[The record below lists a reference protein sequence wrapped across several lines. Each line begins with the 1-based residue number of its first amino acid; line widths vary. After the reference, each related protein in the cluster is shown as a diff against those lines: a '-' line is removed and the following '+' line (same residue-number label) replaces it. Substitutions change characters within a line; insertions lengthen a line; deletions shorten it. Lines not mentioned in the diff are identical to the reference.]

1 MLIGA
6 LLLIIGI
13 LTLAP
18 APFLTFLPQRLV
30 LVDFHFNTH
39 SCLKAVQFLEA
50 PLRKK
55 WIEVKKQI
63 KQTFIVQQIFDRL
76 AHSSVHWT
84 VLVNTQSWYY
94 KFARQFSLTVV
105 SIYKMRITVR
115 KSKHD
120 AKAF

>member
-13 LTLAP
+13 LALAP

-30 LVDFHFNTH
+30 MIDFHFNTH

-55 WIEVKKQI
+55 CIEVKNKLN
-63 KQTFIVQQIFDRL
+63 K
-76 AHSSVHWT
+76 HS
-84 VLVNTQSWYY
+84 LFNRY
-94 KFARQFSLTVV
+94 LTG
-105 SIYKMRITVR
+105 
-115 KSKHD
+115 
-120 AKAF
+120 

>member
-84 VLVNTQSWYY
+84 VLVNTLLRYY
-94 KFARQFSLTVV
+94 TSRNRTKLVLQVCPAVFSYCSFNLQ
-105 SIYKMRITVR
+105 
-115 KSKHD
+115 D
-120 AKAF
+120 ENNC